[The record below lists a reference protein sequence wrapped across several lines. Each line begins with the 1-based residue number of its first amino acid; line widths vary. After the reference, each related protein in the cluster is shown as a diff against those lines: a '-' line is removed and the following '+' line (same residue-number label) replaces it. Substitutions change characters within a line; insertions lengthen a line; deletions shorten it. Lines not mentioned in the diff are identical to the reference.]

1 MLWNEVELLQ
11 QENLRL
17 RSVLKGYKS
26 HLDERLSLKSGQAD
40 VKPDTLTVGKYKR
53 AYLQKK
59 VSKREGRCK
68 TAREPGGQGGRW
80 SGVGRAGR
88 GGVVE
93 SAMVE
98 LTADTPCLGPLFDPD
113 HREKH
118 YAA

>member
-59 VSKREGRCK
+59 VSRRRGDGRLQ
-68 TAREPGGQGGRW
+68 ENQGGR
-80 SGVGRAGR
+80 AGSC
-88 GGVVE
+88 E
-93 SAMVE
+93 
-98 LTADTPCLGPLFDPD
+98 
-113 HREKH
+113 
-118 YAA
+118 